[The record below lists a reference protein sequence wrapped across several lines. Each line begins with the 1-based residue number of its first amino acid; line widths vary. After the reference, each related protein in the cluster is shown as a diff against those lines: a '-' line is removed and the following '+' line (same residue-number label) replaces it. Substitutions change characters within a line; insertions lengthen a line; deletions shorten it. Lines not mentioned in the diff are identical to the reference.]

1 MWYDTF
7 DSAFWLTIAGIV
19 SGLVGVALNSCL
31 KSRCRKVSFCG
42 TECIRDTELEDREV
56 LAQGENSL
64 HVQRMSV

>member
-1 MWYDTF
+1 MWYNTF
-7 DSAFWLTIAGIV
+7 DAAFWLTIAGIV

-56 LAQGENSL
+56 LAHNNDNSL
-64 HVQRMSV
+64 HFPSSV